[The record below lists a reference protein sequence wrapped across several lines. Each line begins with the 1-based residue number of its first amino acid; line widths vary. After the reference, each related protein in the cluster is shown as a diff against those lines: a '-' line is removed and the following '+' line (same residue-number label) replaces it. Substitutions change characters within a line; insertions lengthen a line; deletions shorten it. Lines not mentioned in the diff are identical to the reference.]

1 MDRELDKVKRDIPDD
16 AEAMERREFLKKVGK
31 AGATAPAVALLMA
44 ASFKSGDAIAQQYG
58 GGSGN
63 GSGSS

>member
-1 MDRELDKVKRDIPDD
+1 MNMELDKDNQSKPDD

-44 ASFKSGDAIAQQYG
+44 ASFKSGDAIAQPYG
-58 GGSGN
+58 GGSG
-63 GSGSS
+63 SGSS